1 MYVNASPEPDI
12 HHKVLKELKNEI
24 IKAEAKICI
33 LSSQTAAVAEDWKGT
48 DVTHRY
54 EVKSGGAP

>member
-33 LSSQTAAVAEDWKGT
+33 LSSQTAAVAED
-48 DVTHRY
+48 
-54 EVKSGGAP
+54 